1 MYPVGSNGATQ
12 AILDADCLSKCVAE
26 AHSSE
31 YALRKYETQ
40 RRRATTSLMLGN
52 RAGGPERIIDL
63 VEAQAPDGFDDVRDI
78 LSSRELSEFGL
89 LDPATGRLD

>member
-1 MYPVGSNGATQ
+1 
-12 AILDADCLSKCVAE
+12 
-26 AHSSE
+26 
-31 YALRKYETQ
+31 
-40 RRRATTSLMLGN
+40 MLGN

-89 LDPATGRLD
+89 LDPVTGRLD